1 MMPSIHS
8 VGFLFRRLAS
18 CSLVLAAAAWLGTTP
33 AWAGT
38 PCIAPTTTSFAV
50 VEGTLVDVD
59 YLFSAMGSSV
69 PPAPEDITWQS
80 SSPYGNFL
88 FSNGNATLT
97 NFGVAWTETSP
108 GSMSW
113 ELGDSEKV
121 YVGVSSA
128 TGPYSGSV
136 QAQNSGCIVTPMPV
150 TINVQ
155 LLSNPQTTMSSTG
168 TPTPGAT
175 VYAQVHATHQVG
187 ASVLDAVNV
196 PFTFNISGPGSFGIP
211 APYTVV
217 TNGVGIA
224 SIPVIIQNTA
234 TAGQGITVSASA
246 PGYGT
251 PATTTITVVGGSNV
265 TSVSGG
271 VDPMSLGQTGPDY
284 VVTVMDPY
292 GYPISTFSGSVQIT
306 QGSALVETGGAPAL
320 SVPLSSN
327 PMTGEARFRI
337 VAGSAPGPVTA
348 KIAISGA
355 ADVFVYTNINAPA
368 QVVVI
373 SGDYQQLNPGQT
385 SEPIGFEVQGL
396 AYRQPLAKRGWVAQM
411 TIESGDAVFAN
422 SGTSTD
428 TVPLN
433 TGLPPGGQFSIIAGS
448 TPGPVVIG
456 IDVPGEV
463 PAVTPGHAY
472 ADVLDPTPPIPLEI
486 VSGDGQMAEVGQV
499 LPQALVVRVPPDP
512 VAATTRGKA
521 ASTIQFNVISGQARF
536 TANGL
541 PSYTAPVD
549 VGNGIAQ
556 AELRLMYEIG
566 TARIEASA
574 PGYLPVVFTARTVAP
589 GQVLELTRL
598 SAPPLGAPGSQSDPL
613 VVQLTRSGVPVS
625 DGRIDWQVISGAA
638 TLAAPN
644 TQTDSAGHSE
654 NTLTFGTF
662 AGDIVVR
669 ATHTPVD
676 GTFSVSTDFTL
687 GTPAQGA
694 LLSVSAGNGQ
704 SGPIGG
710 TLDQPIEFRLHNYS
724 GPIADATVNFSVA
737 GAATLTAA
745 SATTDS
751 EGKVR
756 VNLRFGASAGAV
768 TVTARAFSN
777 QISASA
783 VATSFVPNLAIFS
796 GDGQSAPAGAALPD
810 PLVIG
815 ISQPAAA
822 LLGKALGGLAVNWR
836 VLCGNGTLA
845 AASTQTDSFGHSQ
858 NRLTLGPSPGCN
870 QVEAAIQGV
879 GTVTFNATATVPA
892 GTILEIVS
900 GNGQALVPLADSAPL
915 RVRARTPDGQNL
927 AGIVIAFSADRSEA
941 TLTPTEATTTADGTA
956 STIARIGLPIGVR
969 VSARI
974 RDASAVA
981 AVEFAL
987 NAGVVNT
994 ANLGAAETGVAI
1006 AIDNACPRL
1015 AGMDNLTAGQ
1025 SDLLARCS
1033 ELVVNA
1039 ATHPSEVNRALG
1051 EMRGDEAS
1059 SQNNAA
1065 LAAAANQLDHLKS
1078 RFAALRSGSRGLD
1091 LAGLNLMVPGGAI
1104 PLSLLPSAIAL
1115 AVGEPP
1121 EEVGAEFSRWGF
1133 FATGTIGRGER
1144 DPDTLDPGYKYDSYD
1159 ITAGVDYRVTD
1170 SWVLGAALGFNGN
1183 DTRLPDARGGMD
1195 ATGWTVS
1202 GYASWFSGSQWY
1214 VDGVL
1219 SYGSNQFDLERSLD
1233 YSIGGL
1239 AGGLTRVDQIAL
1251 ASPDGD
1257 RQSFSVSLGRDFNKG
1272 AWSFGPY
1279 LRAAYTSIDF
1289 DGYSETMSNP
1299 TGAGAGLALQ
1309 VDGRTLKS
1317 LQGVVGGKLSYAIST
1332 SWGVLLP
1339 SAQIEW
1345 VNEFEDDPEL
1355 LVTRFLHDPT
1365 QTPILIESDRIDD
1378 NYFNIGLGLSGVF
1391 ASGRSAYLYY
1401 EHVAGQERMS
1411 SDSLAVGIRIE
1422 F

>member
-1 MMPSIHS
+1 MTPSIHS
-8 VGFLFRRLAS
+8 VGSLLRRLAS
-18 CSLVLAAAAWLGTTP
+18 RSLVLATTVWLGTTP
-33 AWAGT
+33 VWAGT
-38 PCIAPTTTSFAV
+38 PCITPTTTSFAV

-80 SSPYGNFL
+80 SSPHGNFF
-88 FSNGNATLT
+88 FSNGNLTLT

-136 QAQNSGCIVTPMPV
+136 QAQNSGCLITPTPV

-155 LLSNPQTTMSSTG
+155 LLSNAQATMSSSG
-168 TPTPGAT
+168 TATPGAT

-211 APYTVV
+211 APFTVV
-217 TNGVGIA
+217 TNSVGIA
-224 SIPVIIQNTA
+224 SIPVNISNSA
-234 TAGQGITVSASA
+234 TAGQSITVSASA
-246 PGYGT
+246 PGYGS
-251 PATTTITVVGGSNV
+251 PTTMFTVVGGSNV
-265 TSVSGG
+265 TSVTGG
-271 VDPMSLGQTGPDY
+271 VDPMSPGQTGPDY

-306 QGSALVETGGAPAL
+306 QGSALVENGGAPAL
-320 SVPLSSN
+320 SIPLTSN

-337 VAGSAPGPVTA
+337 VAGTAPGPVAA

-355 ADVFVYTNINAPA
+355 ADVFVYTSVNAPA
-368 QVVVI
+368 AFVVTN
-373 SGDYQQLNPGQT
+373 GDNQQLLPGQL
-385 SEPIGFEVQGL
+385 SEPIGFRIDGL
-396 AYRQPLAKRGWVAQM
+396 LIRSPAGSAPSTAQVS
-411 TIESGDAVFAN
+411 ILSGDAVIAE
-422 SGTSTD
+422 SGGSTAMI
-428 TVPLN
+428 TLN
-433 TGLPPGGQFSIIAGS
+433 ATLPPTGQFSIVAGN
-448 TPGPVVIG
+448 TPGPVEIG
-456 IDVPGEV
+456 IASAGTAPTIT
-463 PAVTPGHAY
+463 PATAY
-472 ADVLDPTPPIPLEI
+472 AEILNPVPLQPLAIAGGDGQVREVGTVLPIPL
-486 VSGDGQMAEVGQV
+486 A
-499 LPQALVVRVPPDP
+499 VRVPPDP
-512 VAATTRGKA
+512 VAAAALGKT
-521 ASTIQFNVISGQARF
+521 ASAIQFNVISGQARF
-536 TANGL
+536 SANGQ
-541 PSYTAPVD
+541 SSIVTPVD
-549 VGNGIAQ
+549 ATSGIAQ
-556 AELRLMYEIG
+556 AELRLLYEIG
-566 TARIEASA
+566 QVRIQASA
-574 PGYLPVVFTARTVAP
+574 PGYLPVVFTANAVAP

-598 SAPPLGAPGSQSDPL
+598 SAPPLGAAGTLSDPM
-613 VVQLTRSGVPVS
+613 VVQLTRSGVPVAS
-625 DGRIDWQVISGAA
+625 ARIDWQLISGNA
-638 TLAAPN
+638 TLTASDS
-644 TQTDSAGHSE
+644 QTDANGRSS

-687 GTPAQGA
+687 GAPAQGA

-710 TLDQPIEFRLHNYS
+710 TLDQPIEFWLHNHS
-724 GPIADATVNFSVA
+724 GPIAGEIVNFSVA
-737 GAATLTAA
+737 GAATLTAT

-756 VNLRFGASAGAV
+756 ANLRFGGTAGAV
-768 TVTARAFSN
+768 TVTARAFAN

-783 VATSFVPNLAIFS
+783 VATSFVPNLAIVS
-796 GDGQSAPAGAALPD
+796 GDGQSAAASAALPD

-836 VLCGNGTLA
+836 VLCGNGTLT

-879 GTVTFNATATVPA
+879 GTVTFNATATVPS

-941 TLTPTEATTTADGTA
+941 TLDPTEATTAADGTA
-956 STIARIGLPIGVR
+956 STIARIGLPLGVR

-1006 AIDNACPRL
+1006 AIDSACPRL
-1015 AGMDNLTAGQ
+1015 AGMNNLTAGQ
-1025 SDLLARCS
+1025 ADLLARCS
-1033 ELVVNA
+1033 ELVGNA
-1039 ATHPSEVNRALG
+1039 ANHPSEVNRALG
-1051 EMRGDEAS
+1051 EMLGDEAS
-1059 SQNNAA
+1059 SQNSAA
-1065 LAAAANQLDHLKS
+1065 LAAATSQLDHLKS

-1115 AVGEPP
+1115 AVGETP

-1159 ITAGVDYRVTD
+1159 VTAGVDYRATD

-1183 DTRLPDARGGMD
+1183 DTRLPNARGGMD

-1219 SYGSNQFDLERSLD
+1219 SYGSNQFDLERGID
-1233 YSIGGL
+1233 YSIGAL

-1257 RQSFSVSLGRDFNKG
+1257 RQSFSLSLGRDFNKG

-1289 DGYSETMSNP
+1289 DSYSETMSNP
-1299 TGAGAGLALQ
+1299 SAAGSGLALQ

-1411 SDSLAVGIRIE
+1411 SDSLAIGIRIE